1 MSDGDSQIL
10 KSYVLALRAS
20 GQWLRY
26 TTLQNL
32 IPSFPG
38 IAPPRPPPWHNPRKG
53 RDQILP
59 SGNLGNRITT
69 KEECEAAAK
78 ELERDDQTSTIGS
91 SESYPPNCVYT
102 KYGLPTGR
110 LYFNERATPQPCSDN
125 YPCICKGRGEQSS
138 TQVNPLFFCRCY
150 IHCTRP

>member
-59 SGNLGNRITT
+59 SGNLGNRINT

-78 ELERDDQTSTIGS
+78 ELERYDPSGAMIGN
-91 SESYPPNCVYT
+91 SESLPPNCVY
-102 KYGLPTGR
+102 LPLIRR
-110 LYFNERATPQPCSDN
+110 LYFNDRATPQPCSGI

-138 TQVNPLFFCRCY
+138 TQVNPLFFWSLLHPLHY
-150 IHCTRP
+150 RP